1 MDIHPFFYGI
11 PALTI
16 ASYMI
21 DEVRSE
27 MHDEIDQVRHE
38 MRQSKPV
45 VRPQRIVTNLFRDGY
60 RDNFE

>member
-21 DEVRSE
+21 DEVR
-27 MHDEIDQVRHE
+27 DELRGELQQVRSE
-38 MRQSKPV
+38 IRYQQPV
-45 VRPQRIVTNLFRDGY
+45 RTQRIVTNLFRDGMRENY
-60 RDNFE
+60 R